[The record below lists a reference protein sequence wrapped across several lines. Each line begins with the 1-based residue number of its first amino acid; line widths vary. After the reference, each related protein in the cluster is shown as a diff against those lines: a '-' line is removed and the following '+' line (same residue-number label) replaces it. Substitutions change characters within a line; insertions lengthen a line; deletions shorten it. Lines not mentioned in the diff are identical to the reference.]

1 MTSGPDTQMGE
12 REAFEEWFSIE
23 KKHFCDGYGHSVIF
37 NKCDNGAYACGLVDD
52 VWEAWQA
59 RADQPMPGGDVVRAR
74 NMAYQLL
81 QLRYGEKD
89 HSAIVLLV
97 DKIIEAY
104 AQASPAPATE
114 GAYKPTYVTTS
125 TNPQVGDTEAQAF
138 IEKRQRTGPVP
149 EQPDEWMAEVL
160 LILREHYEACI
171 FNAETD
177 EHGAGYAW
185 GKRAAR
191 IKAVLDSAPVREIS
205 PLEKQNK
212 IMRDVLEMLSKRAI
226 ATWYP
231 NPGTLT
237 GYYAGWDDAEYAI
250 KKALAGENWKRND
263 SNVDST
269 EGK

>member
-23 KKHFCDGYGHSVIF
+23 KKHFCDGYGRSVIF

-104 AQASPAPATE
+104 TQASPAPATE
-114 GAYKPTYVTTS
+114 GTYKPTYVTTS

-138 IEKRQRTGPVP
+138 IEKRQRTGPGT
-149 EQPDEWMAEVL
+149 EQPDD
-160 LILREHYEACI
+160 C
-171 FNAETD
+171 
-177 EHGAGYAW
+177 
-185 GKRAAR
+185 RAAFER
-191 IKAVLDSAPVREIS
+191 QWVLDWGMAPEKGADGKYLAVRGEGDWDLWQSAWREAWSDGYNRGLEVEPTKREIVDVAS
-205 PLEKQNK
+205 QEMDTLEWLKSNHPEVFTEQK
-212 IMRDVLEMLSKRAI
+212 HLDAGTPERAY
-226 ATWYP
+226 WHY
-231 NPGTLT
+231 GR
-237 GYYAGWDDAEYAI
+237 WS
-250 KKALAGENWKRND
+250 ALKDIRRRGSDE
-263 SNVDST
+263 
-269 EGK
+269 